1 MAFIS
6 QQLNSRPEHNQHQ
19 PDRDPVVDDDFDPAA
34 EPEPEVEDPGVFFG
48 LGEALVLRD
57 DLSRE
62 KRLQWLVLGSANLAL
77 IFRQ

>member
-1 MAFIS
+1 MS
-6 QQLNSRPEHNQHQ
+6 NPRPELNQHQ

-62 KRLQWLVLGSANLAL
+62 KMAL
-77 IFRQ
+77 EPLFLENIISRIHSRNK